1 MFNHPNLPA
10 PFVDIAIPLS
20 EGQCKTLYHSDRPA
34 DTAMMGVLAAGNKDF
49 GITGVA
55 PAAQVGSVE
64 FDWAGPD
71 SPQIQRLFNVLKPG
85 DVVVVRGW
93 GQGLAGI
100 GDLAMFPSGTC
111 PQGNAMC
118 TPLVERYG
126 PTSQTIRQLI
136 DEKLVHVVLDAGRGG
151 VNLDDERWEGLFSRE
166 NDSGA
171 IYVGSVNVK
180 TGRRDVYWDPG
191 VTTNN
196 GNYGS
201 RIDLAGWNGQ
211 PPVTADGYPWRW
223 TTDCG
228 GRGMSATCGTPIF
241 TYHGAGYQNGYDEQ
255 NGYQPYYYNLSVPQV
270 AGIVALV
277 QSVAFAD
284 KRIGKPLPP
293 RYLRQL
299 LVRTAHELP
308 LNDPD
313 KPIGKYPDAGAAVE
327 GLMQDLADGTLQRA
341 FEEAGWPSDPDTPE
355 TSEPITG
362 NVTIP
367 GEVDAGETF
376 TVSIDAAQS
385 TSGKALSYEWKWMGV
400 ATKPEGDKFIAQGS
414 NKAPSMTIKA
424 GEFDDDVPA
433 YIRVVVSDGENERSF
448 MQDVRIKAKR
458 ANPVA

>member
-1 MFNHPNLPA
+1 
-10 PFVDIAIPLS
+10 
-20 EGQCKTLYHSDRPA
+20 
-34 DTAMMGVLAAGNKDF
+34 
-49 GITGVA
+49 
-55 PAAQVGSVE
+55 
-64 FDWAGPD
+64 
-71 SPQIQRLFNVLKPG
+71 
-85 DVVVVRGW
+85 
-93 GQGLAGI
+93 
-100 GDLAMFPSGTC
+100 
-111 PQGNAMC
+111 
-118 TPLVERYG
+118 
-126 PTSQTIRQLI
+126 
-136 DEKLVHVVLDAGRGG
+136 
-151 VNLDDERWEGLFSRE
+151 
-166 NDSGA
+166 
-171 IYVGSVNVK
+171 
-180 TGRRDVYWDPG
+180 
-191 VTTNN
+191 
-196 GNYGS
+196 
-201 RIDLAGWNGQ
+201 
-211 PPVTADGYPWRW
+211 
-223 TTDCG
+223 
-228 GRGMSATCGTPIF
+228 MSATCGTPIF

-400 ATKPEGDKFIAQGS
+400 VTKPEGDKFIAQGS

-458 ANPVA
+458 ANLVAYTFGTNYKGGDRVTHEGRVFECKPAAHDASAYNSWCGTQSEFSYEPGKGVFWKEAWTEVEA